1 MAENT
6 LSYGFPNDCQKGSRE
21 PWWASGAADAPCL
34 WPQGPQAPSYQAVR
48 STGTSLPCWTAPRAE
63 HDAKLSEL
71 LWARSTN
78 HGQGLAHA
86 WLDRGCT

>member
-21 PWWASGAADAPCL
+21 PWWASGAADVP